1 MTVLSAVKP
10 ACSHAQHSI
19 RLLVVVSLPAL
30 FSGCATTTLTSHAV
44 PAEATAVLASPVVSV
59 KKQHLDQNEM
69 HYAEAKPSAYRL
81 GPGDAISVSVYMHP
95 ELSTPQPGVTT
106 SDGGALIT
114 SDGTVGLP
122 LIGDVKLGGL
132 TIKQAQ
138 ERLTADYG
146 NDINDANV
154 TVQLVTAH
162 SLRYYLLGD
171 FSQPGV
177 KYPGRELTLLEALS
191 LGGSLNVGNA
201 DLYQAYV
208 AQDGRKVPVDI
219 RELLLDG
226 DLSQNIVLQPGATVV
241 VPPASDEKAFVFG
254 SVGKPGAIDFQGG
267 RLTLLQ
273 ALASANMDLTNFSAA
288 RLSQVRVIRAH
299 GAGADFIVVDAAKI
313 LHGEAMPFSL
323 EPGDIV
329 FIPPTEVA
337 SWNQVLDMVLPSL
350 NTISGVLN
358 PFVSLKYLSQRN

>member
-1 MTVLSAVKP
+1 MKVLSAAKP
-10 ACSHAQHSI
+10 VCAHTQTSV
-19 RLLVVVSLPAL
+19 RRMVVVALPVL
-30 FSGCATTTLTSHAV
+30 FSGCATTSLTSHVV
-44 PAEATAVLASPVVSV
+44 PASASAVLASPVVSV
-59 KKQHLDQNEM
+59 QKQHLDRQQM
-69 HYAEAKPSAYRL
+69 QYAEAKPSAYRL
-81 GPGDAISVSVYMHP
+81 GPGDAIAVSVYMHP

-132 TIKQAQ
+132 TLRQAQ
-138 ERLTADYG
+138 DRLTADYG
-146 NDINDANV
+146 NDINNANV

-219 RELLLDG
+219 RGLLLDG
-226 DLSQNIVLQPGATVV
+226 DLSQNIVLRPGATVV
-241 VPPASDEKAFVFG
+241 VPPASDEKAYVFG
-254 SVGKPGAIDFQGG
+254 SVGKPGAVDFEGG

-273 ALASANMDLTNFSAA
+273 ALSAADMDLANYSAA
-288 RLSQVRVIRAH
+288 RLSQVRVIRAQ
-299 GAGADFIVVDAAKI
+299 GAGADFIVVDAEKI
-313 LHGEAMPFSL
+313 LHGEAAPFGL

-350 NTISGVLN
+350 NTVSGVLN
-358 PFVSLKYLSQRN
+358 PFVSIKYLSQKN